1 MRPRRAI
8 PFHDALIT
16 MTMARNLDGF
26 SLSLTDVFRRL
37 VDNLACRLI
46 LYVTDGADV
55 SV

>member
-16 MTMARNLDGF
+16 MTMARNLGGF
-26 SLSLTDVFRRL
+26 SLPLHDVFRHL
-37 VDNLACRLI
+37 VYNLACRLI
-46 LYVTDGADV
+46 LHVPDGVDV